1 MKTKRIIVLLLVAA
15 LMFTMAVPA
24 AAAGH
29 HGMTLKINGIEM
41 TAAMEVVDG
50 RAQIA
55 NAFLNKLPGL
65 TADETGYTPLR
76 DFFEAQGGT
85 VTWDAV
91 TRTIDVTWRN
101 TSGEWNARDL
111 MLRSNELLMEYNTY
125 QMTGS
130 MIMDM
135 IITAAG
141 MEMPTGPMEVTF
153 DAAMQYDPLNM
164 YVRQEMDMAAM
175 MMSMAAELGETED
188 MPEGLDGP
196 MVTELLWTE
205 EAIYQKMP
213 LSDQWIRM
221 DLAGMDTMNM
231 LTQMMQ
237 TSPQQSM
244 ELMDAFGMLYVFG
257 EDVEMDGQEY
267 YTLSTYVDAD
277 TYRKVF
283 EEMMGGMNFGELVP
297 AEEGMT
303 DEEAADMQ
311 AELTKVIDAM
321 MTTMTMDYYIDSYI
335 NKETLLTD
343 RMDIDMIMSYSMD
356 ESVSP
361 EGPVSMTMK
370 MIGSYEMH
378 GYGEA
383 IELPD
388 VSDSITME
396 EMMQQQLEEREQL
409 EQELLE
415 KEEAEEALN
424 DNAETTDSDDEEAV
438 E

>member
-1 MKTKRIIVLLLVAA
+1 MKAKRMIVLLIITA
-15 LMFTMAVPA
+15 LIVTMAVPA

-65 TADETGYTPLR
+65 TVSETGYTPLR
-76 DFFEAQGGT
+76 EFFEADGATVVWDGT
-85 VTWDAV
+85 

-101 TSGEWNARDL
+101 SSGEWNARDL

-130 MIMDM
+130 MVMDM

-175 MMSMAAELGETED
+175 MMSMAEELGETED

-257 EDVEMDGQEY
+257 EDVEMDGREY

-283 EEMMGGMNFGELVP
+283 EEMMGGMNFAEMVP

-311 AELTKVIDAM
+311 AELSRVIDAM
-321 MTTMTMDYYIDSYI
+321 MATMTMDYYIDSYI

-343 RMDIDMIMSYSMD
+343 RMDIDMMMTYSMD
-356 ESVSP
+356 ETVSP
-361 EGPVSMTMK
+361 EGPVTMAMK
-370 MIGSYEMH
+370 MTGSYEMH
-378 GYGEA
+378 SYGEP

-388 VSDSITME
+388 VSDSITTE
-396 EMMQQQLEEREQL
+396 EMMQLQLEEQEEL
-409 EQELLE
+409 EQEAAELDDE
-415 KEEAEEALN
+415 TEAEDTGE
-424 DNAETTDSDDEEAV
+424 
-438 E
+438 